1 MRPSPLRTDHGFTYV
16 AVLMMVLIIGIM
28 LGAAGQV
35 WTTVMKREREAEL
48 LFRGGQIRDAIERWK
63 KPRPGQPPPRPIT
76 DLKDL
81 LLDPNSLQKIR
92 YLRRLY
98 QDPITGKDWVIVKD
112 PATGIIGVAGLRH
125 AGAKKCVTVARSGRS
140 ISAKMR
146 AAGSELVFEVMI
158 ASAAT
163 RASTA
168 AKIVRLRVR
177 FSVAASITQ
186 SQPAIAS

>member
-1 MRPSPLRTDHGFTYV
+1 MGTTSVGSNRGFTYV
-16 AVLMMVLIIGIM
+16 VVLMMVLIIGIM

-35 WTTVMKREREAEL
+35 WTTVMKRDREAEL

-98 QDPITGKDWVIVKD
+98 QDPITGEDWLVIKD
-112 PATGIIGVAGLRH
+112 PATGIIGVASSSKETPLKQGGFAEPFTAFEGKTKYSEWEFVYRP
-125 AGAKKCVTVARSGRS
+125 TVQG
-140 ISAKMR
+140 
-146 AAGSELVFEVMI
+146 
-158 ASAAT
+158 AAT
-163 RASTA
+163 A
-168 AKIVRLRVR
+168 ATTGAATTGGMPETT
-177 FSVAASITQ
+177 SVWRTR
-186 SQPAIAS
+186 

>member
-1 MRPSPLRTDHGFTYV
+1 MGTTPVGSNRGFTYV
-16 AVLMMVLIIGIM
+16 VVLMMVLIVGIM

-112 PATGIIGVAGLRH
+112 PATGIIGVASSSEETPLKQGGFSEPFKDFEGKTKYSDWQFVYRQ
-125 AGAKKCVTVARSGRS
+125 TVPG
-140 ISAKMR
+140 
-146 AAGSELVFEVMI
+146 
-158 ASAAT
+158 T
-163 RASTA
+163 RPGT
-168 AKIVRLRVR
+168 IPGT
-177 FSVAASITQ
+177 IPGQQQTH
-186 SQPAIAS
+186 